1 MPTNLVKSKQD
12 EEDWAEARRIVDKQY
27 PDKSPDDKDK
37 SYWKLTTS
45 IYENI
50 KKNRGKKQMQKQA
63 SVGEL
68 LAGQLSLR
76 KQADDSGPR
85 SGVVGRIGDKL
96 SDWLGWKKR
105 PRGWSNPPNRTPGYR
120 PGNSRVVTA
129 DKINAGGRVVPLNE
143 ITAGGHVDTLEYR
156 GPGFVKRGGRWVQ
169 DYETPPIPKRLLP
182 PGIPKRVPLPA
193 PAPRPFPI
201 PRGIRGPWDRPEEQP
216 NDPMENERI
225 RRLVEG
231 NNAPAPGG
239 GSVGRPIDESEIPLP
254 SQDPGGAP
262 PVPKNTPPADPPK
275 MTEEELNRI
284 MREWQKGIGRNRH
297 YDPGWNNEPG
307 WYERMRWPNRY
318 PEVERPYN
326 ERGNNLPWWYDPNG
340 PYYQRGVGRNGEID
354 PRGIYIP
361 PDNWAPFR
369 QIPARVSYQD
379 NQF

>member
-1 MPTNLVKSKQD
+1 MPTNLVRSKQD
-12 EEDWAEARRIVDKQY
+12 EADWAEARRIVDKQY

-63 SVGEL
+63 SVGGL
-68 LAGQLSLR
+68 LAGQIRLR
-76 KQADDSGPR
+76 KQADDNGPR

-96 SDWLGWKKR
+96 SDWIGWNKR
-105 PRGWSNPPNRTPGYR
+105 PRGWSNPPKRTPDPMPNR
-120 PGNSRVVTA
+120 PPQGKQVPLNEITG
-129 DKINAGGRVVPLNE
+129 GGRVVPLNE

-169 DYETPPIPKRLLP
+169 LYPERDPIPR
-182 PGIPKRVPLPA
+182 RVPA
-193 PAPRPFPI
+193 PAPMPFPI
-201 PRGIRGPWDRPEEQP
+201 PRGIRGPWGRPDEQP

-231 NNAPAPGG
+231 NRGPNPGG
-239 GSVGRPIDESEIPLP
+239 RWGERPINDNEIPLP
-254 SQDPGGAP
+254 EDDPGGAP
-262 PVPKNTPPADPPK
+262 VPNNRPSNTPPIDPPK

-284 MREWQKGIGRNRH
+284 MRELQKGNGRPRH

-307 WYERMRWPNRY
+307 WYERMRWPRF

-326 ERGNNLPWWYDPNG
+326 ERGNNLPWWYDPND
-340 PYYQRGVGRNGEID
+340 PYYQGGVGRNGEID
-354 PRGIYIP
+354 PRAYDRPWYWASSRTIP
-361 PDNWAPFR
+361 LSAM
-369 QIPARVSYQD
+369 QY
-379 NQF
+379 

>member
-50 KKNRGKKQMQKQA
+50 KKNRGKKKMQKQA

-68 LAGQLSLR
+68 LAGQLRLR
-76 KQADDSGPR
+76 KQADDNRRRGGWRPSG
-85 SGVVGRIGDKL
+85 GGG
-96 SDWLGWKKR
+96 
-105 PRGWSNPPNRTPGYR
+105 
-120 PGNSRVVTA
+120 VVTA
-129 DKINAGGRVVPLNE
+129 DKINGG
-143 ITAGGHVDTLEYR
+143 GYVDTLEYR
-156 GPGFVKRGGRWVQ
+156 GPGFVKRGGRWVR
-169 DYETPPIPKRLLP
+169 DYETPPIPKRLLD
-182 PGIPKRVPLPA
+182 PA

-201 PRGIRGPWDRPEEQP
+201 PRGIRGPWGRPEEQP
-216 NDPMENERI
+216 NNPMDNERI

-239 GSVGRPIDESEIPLP
+239 GSVGRPVDDSEIPLP

-262 PVPKNTPPADPPK
+262 PAPNNRPANMPPANPPK
-275 MTEEELNRI
+275 MTKEELNRI
-284 MREWQKGIGRNRH
+284 MMEVFKRGNRH

-326 ERGNNLPWWYDPNG
+326 EGGSNMPGYWLNDS
-340 PYYQRGVGRNGEID
+340 YYQDGVGRNGEID
-354 PRGIYIP
+354 PRGYDRPWYWATSRTIP
-361 PDNWAPFR
+361 LSAM
-369 QIPARVSYQD
+369 QY
-379 NQF
+379 